1 MIDEWPNETAPST
14 ELKRWFV
21 HDHSKWAEF
30 RQRYDTQLKGKEPL
44 LAALR
49 KEVRSGTVTMLYT
62 ARDEKHNQSI
72 ALKEFLEVKPL

>member
-14 ELKRWFV
+14 
-21 HDHSKWAEF
+21 
-30 RQRYDTQLKGKEPL
+30 GKEPL

-49 KEVRSGTVTMLYT
+49 KEVRRGTVTMLYT